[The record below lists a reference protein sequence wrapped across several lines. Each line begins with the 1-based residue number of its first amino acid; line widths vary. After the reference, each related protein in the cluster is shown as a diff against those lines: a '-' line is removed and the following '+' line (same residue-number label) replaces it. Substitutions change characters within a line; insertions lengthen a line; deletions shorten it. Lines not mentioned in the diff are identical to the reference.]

1 MALCSLFSILLGI
14 LTHAAVHGFEEQA
27 NALSSGSCERAC
39 GILHSQ
45 FGDAL
50 HYPNND
56 SGFVLW
62 DAKQNEVRYAC
73 RIVPESSADVAAVLS
88 LLVNEWCRL
97 NTVELLS
104 NSSRMR
110 VGAGATGSQVYDAL
124 EPYGLAFVGPRTG
137 TVGVGGFTLGG
148 GTSAVTAE
156 YGWALDN
163 LFEYEVVLPNATVIT
178 VNEDQHPD
186 LYFALR
192 GGANNFG
199 IVTYFQLRVFA
210 QGPVLDL
217 DRSYDPNVTDI
228 FLKEAFDIFRVQ
240 DTNPQVGFEF
250 VFTYIPQQDRFSL
263 RGTQRYAQPVRNP
276 PEFERL
282 SRIPFQSESGGV
294 GTLASFARSNAPLGR
309 SRYLFNTITHYPSPV
324 LSKRAF
330 HILRQEVQ
338 SVANI
343 TGFSANLISYSI
355 PARAVSRMKER
366 GGNALGINVKGHLIL
381 NNLSLAWA
389 HEADDEQVQLF
400 AARFLQR
407 YQVAARELGLYHPF
421 VYVNYADKGQDVF
434 SSYGERNKR
443 RLIEIQ
449 RSIDPMGVFTS
460 NGLWRGFFKLL

>member
-14 LTHAAVHGFEEQA
+14 LTHAVVHGFEEQA
-27 NALSSGSCERAC
+27 NALSSGSCERAVDDLSNGAQC

-73 RIVPESSADVAAVLS
+73 RIEPGSSADVAAVLS
-88 LLVNEWCRL
+88 LLVNEWCRFAVKGGGHSRYPDDSNSVGGVTIDLNRL

-110 VGAGATGSQVYDAL
+110 VGAGATGSQVYT
-124 EPYGLAFVGPRTG
+124 PWNPFVEPRTG

-163 LFEYEVVLPNATVIT
+163 VFEYEVVLPNATVIT

-228 FLKEAFDIFRVQ
+228 FLKEAYDIFRVQ

-294 GTLASFARSNAPLGR
+294 GTLASFARGNAPLGR
-309 SRYLFNTITHYPSPV
+309 S
-324 LSKRAF
+324 
-330 HILRQEVQ
+330 
-338 SVANI
+338 
-343 TGFSANLISYSI
+343 
-355 PARAVSRMKER
+355 
-366 GGNALGINVKGHLIL
+366 
-381 NNLSLAWA
+381 
-389 HEADDEQVQLF
+389 
-400 AARFLQR
+400 RFLQR